1 MKHIVIDLEMN
12 QVKGKSKARAICRME
27 TIEIGAVMLDD
38 NLSEVSCFQTYVKSE
53 YNQRIEPTITH
64 LTGIT
69 TDMVQNAPTFNEAFG
84 MFLGW
89 CLGTNDEVTIYAWSC
104 NDYNRVIKEILLKGY
119 EMSAKEKVLM
129 DEEWSDFQREFDSHL
144 GFDRDLSLSMAL
156 DMAGVTF
163 SGRKHDALDDA
174 KNTAELLR
182 IFRDEKLFDKAL
194 SKIKEAMEPTPIG
207 SAIGDLFDFSKILSA

>member
-12 QVKGKSKARAICRME
+12 QVNGKSKARALCRME

-38 NLSEVSCFQTYVKSE
+38 NLSEVSCFQTYVKPE

-104 NDYNRVIKEILLKGY
+104 NDYNQVIREIRLKGY
-119 EMSAKEKVLM
+119 ELSVKEKMLM
-129 DEEWSDFQREFDSHL
+129 DKPWSDFQREFDSHL
-144 GFDRDLSLSMAL
+144 GFDRDISLSLAL
-156 DMAGVTF
+156 DMADITF

-182 IFRDEKLFDKAL
+182 VFKDENLYERTL
-194 SKIKEAMEPTPIG
+194 SKIREVMKPKAFG
-207 SAIGDLFDFSKILSA
+207 SAIGDLFDFTKILSA